1 MFSYNRVSG
10 TPVLFDWTG
19 MKLEGFIFEKD
30 ESKRMALGI
39 SIKGVRLDEIVEK
52 LFKKKILQSSW
63 LSNLDAGMG
72 RWFLS
77 KRCVLLLLTLI
88 LMIFFYFF
96 SFVDVTHISQLMNL
110 KNVIAWHVCDDIV
123 ESLSAANTTL

>member
-77 KRCVLLLLTLI
+77 KTCVLLLTPI
-88 LMIFFYFF
+88 NMIFFYFF
-96 SFVDVTHISQLMNL
+96 PS
-110 KNVIAWHVCDDIV
+110 
-123 ESLSAANTTL
+123 